1 MSKRAAENRAVHAAV
16 RLRRR
21 DSSEPAMSSGSLAEA
36 SAMPESDTG
45 PKKKT
50 VKPLT
55 KKKLEKHLAAAENRG
70 ALKLP

>member
-1 MSKRAAENRAVHAAV
+1 
-16 RLRRR
+16 
-21 DSSEPAMSSGSLAEA
+21 MSSGSLAEA